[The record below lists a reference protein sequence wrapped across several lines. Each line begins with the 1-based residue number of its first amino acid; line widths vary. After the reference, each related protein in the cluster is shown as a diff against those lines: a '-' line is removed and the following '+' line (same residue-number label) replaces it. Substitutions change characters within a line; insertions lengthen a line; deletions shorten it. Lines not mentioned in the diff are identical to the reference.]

1 MIELTPLAIEDAIG
15 GRYEGPDAASDD
27 DPSRAVIDSRA
38 AGSGDLFFGLRGESV
53 NGGRYA
59 ADALAAGAWG
69 VVVTPEFGEEVAA
82 ARGPSQHVFVTED
95 PVEALGAVARA
106 WRQQLGA
113 KVIGVTGSTGKT
125 STKDILAALLA
136 KSRTVVATPSNHNT
150 EIGLPLTI
158 LGASIGTDVLVL
170 EMAMRGSG
178 QIDQLA
184 RIAEPDVG
192 CIVNVGP
199 VHLEQLGTV
208 EAVAAAKAELV
219 AALGPNSA
227 AVVPADEPL
236 LDRYRRDDIPTVT
249 FGIGGDVRILSEDSA
264 TSGARAGLRLQ
275 TPAGEVLIEPSFS
288 EHYLLRN
295 LLAAVACAQLV
306 GAPVDGKLEVKFSA
320 LRGEV
325 LEVLGGVTLINDCYN
340 ANPVSMRAAL
350 DNLGRADG
358 RKIAVLGGMGEL
370 GADSDRFHHEIA
382 GHAAGVGVD
391 LLVAVGDLGGAYG
404 DGYFGS
410 IEHVATPQ
418 AAAHVVRSVAQP
430 TDTVLVKG
438 SRSVGLESVAE
449 ILLNASHSLGS
460 ARTTEEREL

>member
-1 MIELTPLAIEDAIG
+1 MIELTPLAIADAIG
-15 GRYEGPDAASDD
+15 GRYEGPNAASDD
-27 DPSRAVIDSRA
+27 DPSRAVIDSREV
-38 AGSGDLFFGLRGESV
+38 GSGDLFFGLRGVSV
-53 NGGRYA
+53 DGGRYA

-69 VVVTPEFGEEVAA
+69 VVVAPEFGEQVAA
-82 ARGPSQHVFVTED
+82 VRGPSQHVFVVED
-95 PVEALGAVARA
+95 PLEALGAVAKA
-106 WRQQLGA
+106 WRQRLGA

-136 KSRTVVATPSNHNT
+136 KSRTVVATPANHNT

-158 LGASIGTDVLVL
+158 LGAAIGTDVLVL

-184 RIAEPDVG
+184 RIADPDVG

-208 EAVAAAKAELV
+208 EAVAAAKAELI
-219 AALGPNSA
+219 AALGPDSA
-227 AVVPADEPL
+227 AVMPADEPL
-236 LDRYRRDDIPTVT
+236 LDRHRRDDIQTVN
-249 FGIGGDVRILSEDSA
+249 FGPGGDVRLLREDSA
-264 TSGARAGLRLQ
+264 TSVVQSGLRLQ
-275 TPAGEVLIEPSFS
+275 TPAGEVLIKPSFS
-288 EHYLLRN
+288 EHYLLHN

-306 GAPVDGKLEVKFSA
+306 GAPVDGELEVTFSA

-350 DNLGRADG
+350 DNLGRARG

-370 GADSDRFHHEIA
+370 GEDSDRFHHEIA
-382 GHAAGVGVD
+382 SHAVDVDVD
-391 LLVAVGDLGGAYG
+391 LLVAVGELGGAYG
-404 DGYFGS
+404 DGYPGE

-418 AAAHVVRSVAQP
+418 AAAHVIRSVAQP
-430 TDTVLVKG
+430 GDTVLVKG

-449 ILLNASHSLGS
+449 VLLNASHPLGS
-460 ARTTEEREL
+460 ARVDGEREA